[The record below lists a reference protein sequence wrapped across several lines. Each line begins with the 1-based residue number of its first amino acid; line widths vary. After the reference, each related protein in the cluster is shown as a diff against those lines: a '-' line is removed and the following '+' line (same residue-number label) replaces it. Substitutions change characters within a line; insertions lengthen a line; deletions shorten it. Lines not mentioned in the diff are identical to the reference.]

1 MASVI
6 NAKEKH
12 QHSAG
17 GTSTSTQHSPLS
29 AAASCFTLS
38 LLQEEQQKIKKKK
51 KSIKKKPVAVE
62 EPQKHSQDSSSP
74 EATPDSEGNAADQEY
89 GSGTVKIA
97 GGSQPMAPGVF
108 LNQRRPSTS
117 SPNNASA
124 QPAKVERGNS
134 TDAKGKLKYLSS
146 DVSHF
151 LRLCAYEQKVGLLV
165 CHFSAYLLSCML
177 GH

>member
-6 NAKEKH
+6 VAN
-12 QHSAG
+12 
-17 GTSTSTQHSPLS
+17 TQQGKPILLSPEVPFE
-29 AAASCFTLS
+29 SCLALS

-62 EPQKHSQDSSSP
+62 EPQKHSQDISSP
-74 EATPDSEGNAADQEY
+74 EATPDSEGNMADQEY

-97 GGSQPMAPGVF
+97 SGSQPMAPGVF

-117 SPNNASA
+117 SPNNSSA

-134 TDAKGKLKYLSS
+134 TDAKGKSYLT
-146 DVSHF
+146 F
-151 LRLCAYEQKVGLLV
+151 
-165 CHFSAYLLSCML
+165 
-177 GH
+177 